1 MSKRRRELIA
11 IAANLFADRGFANV
25 TVDEIGDAAGVS
37 GPALY
42 HHFAGK
48 EALLGEMLIG
58 ISDYLL
64 EGGRNVITASGDDAL
79 RRLIAFHATFA
90 VDDRALIAVQFRD
103 LVHAT
108 EADRHTVRTLQ
119 AKYVMVW
126 VNELIRLQPD
136 LDRRTARSAVQAAFG
151 LINST
156 PHSGSLPREQMIDLL
171 SRMALAALQ
180 NCRPVGVPDST
191 T

>member
-1 MSKRRRELIA
+1 MSKRRQELVA

-42 HHFAGK
+42 HHFVGK

-58 ISDYLL
+58 ISEYLL
-64 EGGRNVITASGDDAL
+64 DGGRNVVTTPGDDVL
-79 RRLIAFHATFA
+79 GRLIAFHAAFA

-108 EADRHTVRTLQ
+108 EADQHTVRTLQ

-156 PHSGSLPREQMIDLL
+156 PHSGSLPREEMIDLL
-171 SRMALAALQ
+171 SRMALAALRA
-180 NCRPVGVPDST
+180 CRPVGVPDST

>member
-1 MSKRRRELIA
+1 MTKRRRELVA

-58 ISDYLL
+58 ISSFLL
-64 EGGRNVITASGDDAL
+64 EGGRNVITTRGDDAL
-79 RRLIAFHATFA
+79 GRLIAFHATFA

-156 PHSGSLPREQMIDLL
+156 PHSGSLPREEMIELL
-171 SRMALAALQ
+171 SRMALAALRACQ
-180 NCRPVGVPDST
+180 PVGVPDST